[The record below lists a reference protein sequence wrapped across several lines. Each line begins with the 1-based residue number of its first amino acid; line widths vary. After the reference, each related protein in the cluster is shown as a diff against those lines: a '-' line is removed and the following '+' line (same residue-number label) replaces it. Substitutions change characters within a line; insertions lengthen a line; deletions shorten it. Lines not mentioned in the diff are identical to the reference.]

1 MTSPFRSTTISL
13 ALLLLT
19 AQVSIDAA
27 ERDRGDYNFDGHG
40 DYRVYRES
48 NGKQHYY
55 DHFLYDPDTKKYVRS
70 EALSALFNPQFDA
83 DIKEIHCIWPGGH
96 SGKIFYR
103 EDYKWQ
109 GSRLALLRV
118 IKQTDV
124 EFGPGDFRFVRVTTT
139 LKEGKPSI
147 DAIEHVP

>member
-1 MTSPFRSTTISL
+1 LKTIFL
-13 ALLLLT
+13 ALLLSATQLST
-19 AQVSIDAA
+19 YAA
-27 ERDRGDYNFDGHG
+27 ERERGDYNFDGHE

-55 DHFLYDPDTKKYVRS
+55 DHFLYEPRTKKYVRS

-83 DIKEIHCIWPGGH
+83 DTKEIRCIWPGGH

-124 EFGPGDFRFVRVTTT
+124 EFGPGDFRYVRVTTT

-147 DAIEHVP
+147 DSIEHIP